1 MRTFQLIGTTVA
13 AVFGATML
21 AGPAA
26 QAAPAPATAAA
37 RSAFAA
43 TADSTAMRLAEASIR
58 CGKGLGGKRK
68 VNFSWEKGNATTKIY
83 FNNHC
88 KKGKK
93 ITAAVVSRNYRVD
106 HWQYWCRPLDT
117 NGRTKGN
124 KKFSNSGYTVWK
136 VLRGHKNR
144 YCKVQ

>member
-1 MRTFQLIGTTVA
+1 MRTFQFIGTTVA

-26 QAAPAPATAAA
+26 QAATAPATAAA
-37 RSAFAA
+37 QPAYSAP
-43 TADSTAMRLAEASIR
+43 ADNTAMILAEDSIR

-117 NGRTKGN
+117 NGRTNGN

-136 VLRGHKNR
+136 VLRGHKNK